1 MTGERHVSWGQG
13 LALGA
18 VEYHIIYENNPV
30 GKKLVGLRGN
40 SFHLHRMEK
49 IKKKTDNFEFNNRT
63 FMFALIVDAVC

>member
-1 MTGERHVSWGQG
+1 MVGDPGIASVGRVPRVTGERHVSWRQE

-49 IKKKTDNFEFNNRT
+49 IKKKEDRQF
-63 FMFALIVDAVC
+63 